1 MDELKFKFDL
11 QTFADGVA
19 DGATD
24 TGMEQPDVDS
34 VVDDDVPDFGIDED
48 GNPVFFNEGAFG
60 SDDEVEGDEDPSGEA
75 DQPGQ
80 PEEPET
86 FIVKVNGQEQE
97 VTLDELLHGY
107 MRNQD
112 YTRKTQALAEER
124 RSLQYNQVPQVQ
136 PQQVA
141 PQNQQTVP
149 EQPQITQR
157 DYYTQLDAYAR
168 KEVQNALGE
177 DFDEYNPLH
186 QAAYADSIANVKA
199 EIFSARQAEAERARV
214 VDNFNQTMG
223 KYFQDPHFQEINQLA
238 LEKLNN
244 LPYAQAVQIKQAMDN
259 YDTATVDAYMS
270 AVRNE
275 YYGAN
280 NMPSIQRKNAAVPQR
295 PVVKPPFVESA
306 GASTQPPGN
315 PTTQID
321 YSKLS
326 RLSNDEQAQLIAQL
340 SYFSK

>member
-19 DGATD
+19 DGSTD

-60 SDDEVEGDEDPSGEA
+60 SDDEVEGEEDPSGEA

-124 RSLQYNQVPQVQ
+124 RSLQYNQAPQVQ

-340 SYFSK
+340 GYFSK

>member
-60 SDDEVEGDEDPSGEA
+60 SDNEVEGDEDPSGEA

-141 PQNQQTVP
+141 PQNQQAVP

-340 SYFSK
+340 GYFSK

>member
-19 DGATD
+19 DGVTD

-124 RSLQYNQVPQVQ
+124 RSLQYNQAPQVQ

-306 GASTQPPGN
+306 GASTQPPGS

-340 SYFSK
+340 GYFSK

>member
-75 DQPGQ
+75 DQQGQ

-340 SYFSK
+340 GYFSK

>member
-24 TGMEQPDVDS
+24 TDMEQPDVDS

-141 PQNQQTVP
+141 HQNQQTVP

-340 SYFSK
+340 GYFSK

>member
-19 DGATD
+19 DTVAD

-34 VVDDDVPDFGIDED
+34 VADDDIPDFGIDED

-60 SDDEVEGDEDPSGEA
+60 SDDEVDGNEDPSGEA

-124 RSLQYNQVPQVQ
+124 RSLQYNQAPQVQ

-141 PQNQQTVP
+141 PQNQQSVP

-340 SYFSK
+340 GYFSK

>member
-306 GASTQPPGN
+306 GASTQTPGN

-340 SYFSK
+340 GYFSK

>member
-1 MDELKFKFDL
+1 MEDLKFIFDL

-19 DGATD
+19 DGVAD
-24 TGMEQPDVDS
+24 VGMEQPEVDS
-34 VVDDDVPDFGIDED
+34 TDTDVPDFGIDED
-48 GNPVFFNEGAFG
+48 GNPVFFNEGVFG
-60 SDDEVEGDEDPSGEA
+60 NNGEEEEEDPEGEA
-75 DQPGQ
+75 DPQGQ
-80 PEEPET
+80 PTEPET
-86 FIVKVNGQEQE
+86 FVVKVNGQEQE

-124 RSLQYNQVPQVQ
+124 RNLQYQQVPQVQ
-136 PQQVA
+136 PNTPVQNNQ
-141 PQNQQTVP
+141 PQAP

-168 KEVQNALGE
+168 KEVQTALGE
-177 DFDEYNPLH
+177 EFDEYNPLH

-199 EIFSARQAEAERARV
+199 EVYSAKQAEAERNRV
-214 VDNFNQTMG
+214 VNNFNQTMG
-223 KYFQDPHFQEINQLA
+223 KYFQDPHFNEINQLA

-244 LPYAQAVQIKQAMDN
+244 LPYAQAIQIKQAMDN

-275 YYGAN
+275 FYGAN
-280 NMPSIQRKNAAVPQR
+280 NMPSIQRKNTAVPKK
-295 PVVKPPFVESA
+295 PAVKPPFIESA
-306 GASTQPPGN
+306 GAATQPPGN
-315 PTTQID
+315 PTTEID

-326 RLSNDEQAQLIAQL
+326 RLSNDEQARLIAQL
-340 SYFSK
+340 GYFSK

>member
-124 RSLQYNQVPQVQ
+124 RSLQYNQAPQVQ
-136 PQQVA
+136 PQQAA

-199 EIFSARQAEAERARV
+199 EIFSARQAEAEKARV

-340 SYFSK
+340 GYFSK

>member
-124 RSLQYNQVPQVQ
+124 RSLQYNQEPQVQ

-141 PQNQQTVP
+141 LQNQQSVP

-340 SYFSK
+340 GYFSK

>member
-1 MDELKFKFDL
+1 MEDLKFNFDL

-19 DGATD
+19 DGVAD
-24 TGMEQPDVDS
+24 VGMEQPEVDS
-34 VVDDDVPDFGIDED
+34 TDTDVPDFGIDED
-48 GNPVFFNEGAFG
+48 GNPVFFNEGVFG
-60 SDDEVEGDEDPSGEA
+60 NGGEEEEEDPEGEA
-75 DQPGQ
+75 DPQGQ
-80 PEEPET
+80 PTEPET
-86 FIVKVNGQEQE
+86 FVVKVNGQEQE

-124 RSLQYNQVPQVQ
+124 RNLQYQQIPQVQ
-136 PQQVA
+136 PNVPVQNNQ
-141 PQNQQTVP
+141 PQAP

-168 KEVQNALGE
+168 KEVQTALGE
-177 DFDEYNPLH
+177 EFDEYNPLH

-199 EIFSARQAEAERARV
+199 EIYSAKQAEAERNRV

-223 KYFQDPHFQEINQLA
+223 KYFQDPHFNEINQLA

-244 LPYAQAVQIKQAMDN
+244 LPYAQAIQIKQAMDN

-275 YYGAN
+275 FYGAN
-280 NMPSIQRKNAAVPQR
+280 SMPSIQRKNTAVPQK
-295 PVVKPPFVESA
+295 PAIKPPFIESA
-306 GASTQPPGN
+306 GAATQPPGN
-315 PTTQID
+315 PTTEID

-326 RLSNDEQAQLIAQL
+326 RLSNDEQARLIAQL
-340 SYFSK
+340 GYFSK

>member
-11 QTFADGVA
+11 QTFAGGVA

-199 EIFSARQAEAERARV
+199 EIFSARQAEAERVRV

-340 SYFSK
+340 GYFSK

>member
-19 DGATD
+19 DAVAD

-34 VVDDDVPDFGIDED
+34 VADDDIPDFGIDED

-60 SDDEVEGDEDPSGEA
+60 SDDEVDGNEDPSGEA
-75 DQPGQ
+75 DQSGQ

-136 PQQVA
+136 PQQVV
-141 PQNQQTVP
+141 PQNQQAVP

-259 YDTATVDAYMS
+259 YDVQTMDAYMS

-280 NMPSIQRKNAAVPQR
+280 SMPSIQRKNVAVPQR

-340 SYFSK
+340 GYFSK

>member
-60 SDDEVEGDEDPSGEA
+60 SDDEVDGDEDPSGEA

-340 SYFSK
+340 GYFSK

>member
-60 SDDEVEGDEDPSGEA
+60 SDNEVEGDEDPSGEA

-124 RSLQYNQVPQVQ
+124 RSLQYNQAPQVQ

-141 PQNQQTVP
+141 PQNQQSVP

-259 YDTATVDAYMS
+259 YDTATIDAYMS

-280 NMPSIQRKNAAVPQR
+280 NMPSIQRKNAAAPQR

-340 SYFSK
+340 GYFSK

>member
-24 TGMEQPDVDS
+24 IGMEQPDVDS

-60 SDDEVEGDEDPSGEA
+60 SDDEVDGDEDPGGEA

-124 RSLQYNQVPQVQ
+124 RNLQYNQVPQVQ

-141 PQNQQTVP
+141 PQNQQPVP

-259 YDTATVDAYMS
+259 YDTATIDAYMS

-340 SYFSK
+340 GYFSK

>member
-24 TGMEQPDVDS
+24 TSMEQPDVDS

-124 RSLQYNQVPQVQ
+124 RSLQYNQAPQVQ

-280 NMPSIQRKNAAVPQR
+280 NMPSIQRKNTAVPQR

-340 SYFSK
+340 GYFSK

>member
-214 VDNFNQTMG
+214 ADNFNQAMG

-259 YDTATVDAYMS
+259 YDTAIVDAYMS

-340 SYFSK
+340 GYFSK

>member
-124 RSLQYNQVPQVQ
+124 RSLQYNQAPQVQ

-141 PQNQQTVP
+141 PQN
-149 EQPQITQR
+149 
-157 DYYTQLDAYAR
+157 
-168 KEVQNALGE
+168 
-177 DFDEYNPLH
+177 
-186 QAAYADSIANVKA
+186 
-199 EIFSARQAEAERARV
+199 
-214 VDNFNQTMG
+214 
-223 KYFQDPHFQEINQLA
+223 
-238 LEKLNN
+238 
-244 LPYAQAVQIKQAMDN
+244 
-259 YDTATVDAYMS
+259 
-270 AVRNE
+270 
-275 YYGAN
+275 
-280 NMPSIQRKNAAVPQR
+280 
-295 PVVKPPFVESA
+295 
-306 GASTQPPGN
+306 
-315 PTTQID
+315 
-321 YSKLS
+321 
-326 RLSNDEQAQLIAQL
+326 
-340 SYFSK
+340 

>member
-24 TGMEQPDVDS
+24 IGMEQPDVDS

-60 SDDEVEGDEDPSGEA
+60 SDDEVDGDEDPSGEA

-124 RSLQYNQVPQVQ
+124 RNLQYNQVPQVQ

-141 PQNQQTVP
+141 PQNQQPVP

-259 YDTATVDAYMS
+259 YDTATIDAYMS

-340 SYFSK
+340 GYFSK

>member
-141 PQNQQTVP
+141 PQNQQTVQ

-340 SYFSK
+340 GYFSK

>member
-19 DGATD
+19 DAVAD

-34 VVDDDVPDFGIDED
+34 VADDDIPDFGIDED

-60 SDDEVEGDEDPSGEA
+60 SDNEVDGDEDPSGEA

-141 PQNQQTVP
+141 PQNQQAVP

-259 YDTATVDAYMS
+259 YDIQTIDAYMS

-275 YYGAN
+275 YYGAS
-280 NMPSIQRKNAAVPQR
+280 NMPSIQRKNVAVPQR
-295 PVVKPPFVESA
+295 PAVKPPFVESA

-340 SYFSK
+340 GYFSK